1 LTLHVSRL
9 SGTTATPISGA
20 RVDVWQTDA
29 IGVYSDEASQGTTG
43 QTFLRGFQFTDANGD
58 VTFTTIYPG
67 WYPGRTPHIH
77 FKVFLDAANLVTGQ
91 LYFPDDLSA
100 RIYAGVAPY
109 NDRKAKRDI
118 VANAEDFIFE
128 DQGGAETL
136 VSVTEEGGSYLA
148 SLVIGVDRAG

>member
-1 LTLHVSRL
+1 MRF
-9 SGTTATPISGA
+9 A
-20 RVDVWQTDA
+20 
-29 IGVYSDEASQGTTG
+29 
-43 QTFLRGFQFTDANGD
+43 
-58 VTFTTIYPG
+58 TIYPG

-77 FKVFLDAANLVTGQ
+77 FKVFLDATNLVTGQ

-118 VANAEDFIFE
+118 VRNEEDFIFE

>member
-1 LTLHVSRL
+1 ARRL
-9 SGTTATPISGA
+9 PLAGA
-20 RVDVWQTDA
+20 A
-29 IGVYSDEASQGTTG
+29 
-43 QTFLRGFQFTDANGD
+43 
-58 VTFTTIYPG
+58 VTWSFSHIQPG

-77 FKVFLDAANLVTGQ
+77 FKVFLNATSLVTGQ

-118 VANAEDFIFE
+118 VANGADFIFE

-136 VSVTEEGGSYLA
+136 VSVTEEGGS
-148 SLVIGVDRAG
+148 